1 MLKKTIHYPTRYG
14 KYNKYNAKK
23 TEFMGYKFD
32 SKWEAERYGQLA
44 SMQMAGIIENLER
57 QVKFDIIVNDCKI
70 CKYIADFVYILIQEN
85 GKKEKIVEDAKG
97 VQTSDFKLKKKLM
110 KAVFDIEIKISKK
123 SSWHCYGNF
132 PY

>member
-1 MLKKTIHYPTRYG
+1 
-14 KYNKYNAKK
+14 
-23 TEFMGYKFD
+23 MGYKFD

-123 SSWHCYGNF
+123 SS
-132 PY
+132 

>member
-1 MLKKTIHYPTRYG
+1 MLKKTIHYPRQYG

-44 SMQMAGIIENLER
+44 SMQMAGVVEDLER
-57 QVKFDIIVNDCKI
+57 QVKFDIIVNDHKI
-70 CKYIADFVYILIQEN
+70 CKYIADFVYILTHEN

-97 VQTSDFKLKKKLM
+97 VQTTDFKIKKKLM

-123 SSWHCYGNF
+123 SS
-132 PY
+132 

>member
-1 MLKKTIHYPTRYG
+1 MIKKSIHYPRQYG

-44 SMQMAGIIENLER
+44 SMQMAGVVEDLER
-57 QVKFDIIVNDCKI
+57 QVKFDIIVNDHKI
-70 CKYIADFVYILIQEN
+70 CKYIADFVYILTHEN

-97 VQTSDFKLKKKLM
+97 VQTTDFKIKKKLM

-123 SSWHCYGNF
+123 SS
-132 PY
+132 

>member
-123 SSWHCYGNF
+123 SS
-132 PY
+132 